1 MKFFLDTANL
11 DEIRQGASFGILDGV
26 TTNPTLAAK
35 EKKPFRELILEICDI
50 VKDGAISAEVV
61 STDLQGMLR
70 EAREVVS
77 WHPNV
82 VAKIP
87 MTPDGVR
94 ALSILSREGV
104 RVNVTLVFSPAQ
116 ALIAAKAGAYFVSPF
131 LGRLDDISID
141 GLAVLREILEIYRA
155 YDYKTQVLAAS
166 LRHPLHV
173 VEAAKMGA
181 HIGTMPYKVFEMLFK
196 HPLTDRGLEAF
207 LKDWDKARE
216 TLGDITEAAGYAQRR
231 ALIPRSCRLARHRS
245 RGWTRSPGRRRS
257 FLPVSQ
263 EARRLARTRT
273 RASRLLE
280 SRRPHRRR
288 PDSRGRRP
296 QDKPRPTSSWT
307 RNPRQAR
314 NSLRSRLALLPN
326 GRTNP
331 RTARKNCST
340 TRTRSLASPT
350 RPRRTSPASKS
361 RPT

>member
-82 VAKIP
+82 IAKIP

-166 LRHPLHV
+166 LRHPLHI

-181 HIGTMPYKVFEMLFK
+181 HIGTMPYKVFAQLFK
-196 HPLTDRGLEAF
+196 HPLTDRGLETF
-207 LKDWDKARE
+207 LKDWEKARE
-216 TLGDITEAAGYAQRR
+216 TLGDITETA
-231 ALIPRSCRLARHRS
+231 
-245 RGWTRSPGRRRS
+245 
-257 FLPVSQ
+257 V
-263 EARRLARTRT
+263 
-273 RASRLLE
+273 
-280 SRRPHRRR
+280 
-288 PDSRGRRP
+288 
-296 QDKPRPTSSWT
+296 
-307 RNPRQAR
+307 
-314 NSLRSRLALLPN
+314 
-326 GRTNP
+326 
-331 RTARKNCST
+331 ARKGG
-340 TRTRSLASPT
+340 R
-350 RPRRTSPASKS
+350 
-361 RPT
+361 